1 MTKSKKLLL
10 IVGLSYAVAIA
21 GLATTN
27 LLHNFFGING
37 IAEQR
42 VNDDPFANFEES
54 TPASSAKTSTPSSSG
69 SAVASQSESEPVASS
84 SETTVTVSPYTET
97 TTTFTRYRP
106 GEYDPNNECYDSRGN
121 EIIFY
126 TLEIK
131 IKKITDLRTNQ
142 VTDSNG
148 YPGDNCLST
157 VYNQIKDV
165 EKKYNVTVLGAI
177 SGDSSYNN
185 LDHRLG
191 YVLRNGQVLRT
202 QTRTG
207 NDAVFED
214 LVLWNDGTM
223 SLYIEPG
230 FTGTRRTPSLPTYTT
245 ADLTSRKAWQVWT
258 FGPTLVYNNVISVGE
273 DDDVASPHQ
282 AGNQRT
288 AIGYLGPFH
297 YMFLVSQGRNKGQT
311 DGFSLHD
318 LAQRLYDRGCS
329 IAYNLDGGDSSTFY
343 CLDETGTAKRYP
355 TQKNPRALGDMI
367 YVVDA

>member
-10 IVGLSYAVAIA
+10 IIGLSYAVAIA

-37 IAEQR
+37 VAEQR
-42 VNDDPFANFEES
+42 VDDDPFANFEES

-69 SAVASQSESEPVASS
+69 SGSVTSSEREPAIS
-84 SETTVTVSPYTET
+84 SETTVTVSPYAET
-97 TTTFTRYRP
+97 TTVFTRYNP
-106 GEYDPNNECYDSRGN
+106 NEYDPNNECHDSRDN
-121 EIIFY
+121 PIIFY

-165 EKKYNVTVLGAI
+165 EKKYNVQVLGAI

-202 QTRTG
+202 QARTG
-207 NDAVFED
+207 YDAVFED
-214 LVLWNDGTM
+214 LVLWTW
-223 SLYIEPG
+223 IHWH
-230 FTGTRRTPSLPTYTT
+230 T
-245 ADLTSRKAWQVWT
+245 
-258 FGPTLVYNNVISVGE
+258 
-273 DDDVASPHQ
+273 
-282 AGNQRT
+282 
-288 AIGYLGPFH
+288 
-297 YMFLVSQGRNKGQT
+297 
-311 DGFSLHD
+311 
-318 LAQRLYDRGCS
+318 
-329 IAYNLDGGDSSTFY
+329 
-343 CLDETGTAKRYP
+343 
-355 TQKNPRALGDMI
+355 
-367 YVVDA
+367 